1 MPQLTPLTIYVF
13 GVSSFLIGA
22 YNLLNP
28 QTALAA
34 LGLPAA
40 AMPASKGNSLA
51 ALAMGMYYC
60 LAARRH
66 DRAFFVLTVPMRL
79 LTASVF
85 WNYGD
90 NWTKAALWEGGGAV
104 LTALALTLERL

>member
-1 MPQLTPLTIYVF
+1 MPEVAHLTIYAF

-22 YNLLNP
+22 HNLLNP

-34 LGLPAA
+34 LDLPAA
-40 AMPASKGNSLA
+40 ALPASQGNSLA

-60 LAARRH
+60 LAARRR
-66 DRAFFVLTVPMRL
+66 DRSFFALTVPMRL

-85 WNYGD
+85 WKYGA
-90 NWTKAALWEGGGAV
+90 NWTKAALWEGGGAI
-104 LTALALTLERL
+104 LTALALILEGF